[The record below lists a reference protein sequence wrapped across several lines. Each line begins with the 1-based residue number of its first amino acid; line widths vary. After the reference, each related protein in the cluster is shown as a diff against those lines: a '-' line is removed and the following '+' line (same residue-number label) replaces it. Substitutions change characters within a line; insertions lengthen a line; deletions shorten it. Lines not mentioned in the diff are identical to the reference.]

1 MCFVENSVL
10 FGILWLE
17 ICVFSA
23 ENSVLF
29 GILWLENMC
38 VLLKTPFC
46 LELCGWKCVFSAE
59 ISVLFGILWL
69 EMCVFS

>member
-1 MCFVENSVL
+1 MRFVENSVL

-29 GILWLENMC
+29 GILWLEIC
-38 VLLKTPFC
+38 AFC
-46 LELCGWKCVFSAE
+46 
-59 ISVLFGILWL
+59 
-69 EMCVFS
+69 

>member
-1 MCFVENSVL
+1 MVGNMCVLLKTPFCLEFCGWKYVCFVENSVL

-29 GILWLENMC
+29 GILR
-38 VLLKTPFC
+38 
-46 LELCGWKCVFSAE
+46 
-59 ISVLFGILWL
+59 L
-69 EMCVFS
+69 EMCVFG